1 MNGQGFQL
9 IFVTVGVSYNKK
21 LEGANKYWIVIKLV
35 DIKIMSHWQMV
46 IEGRNLHT
54 LKLKYVYMFAW
65 IGCAVCLINVSNGL
79 PHQSPQTQ
87 VFGLLILFDALTGIG
102 SVISLETGMKYV

>member
-1 MNGQGFQL
+1 
-9 IFVTVGVSYNKK
+9 
-21 LEGANKYWIVIKLV
+21 
-35 DIKIMSHWQMV
+35 MSHWQMV

-54 LKLKYVYMFAW
+54 LKLKYIHVRMDRN
-65 IGCAVCLINVSNGL
+65 IGCVVCLINVSDGL